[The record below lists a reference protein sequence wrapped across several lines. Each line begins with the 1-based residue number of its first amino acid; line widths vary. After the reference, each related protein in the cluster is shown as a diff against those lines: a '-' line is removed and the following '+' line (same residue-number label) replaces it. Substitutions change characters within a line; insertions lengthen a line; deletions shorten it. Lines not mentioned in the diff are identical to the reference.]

1 MGSLA
6 RGRAVLAVWM
16 LVSVVGPVFAAAPPH
31 PTSTGAAAPGPIQ
44 WPAGELSRRVQAY
57 FAQLRGTE
65 SDARKFLGEHFA
77 AASLAQASVDERLRR
92 RAAMLEATG
101 GLTPLEVV
109 EAAAAAMSVRC
120 REGNGDRVLAMFE
133 AEPSPPHKLL
143 GVRLEAGEHGGGPGP
158 RAASGPPLGPAE
170 AGAEMR
176 ALLEQRAAAGSF
188 SGVALLVR
196 GDSTLVAEARGLA
209 DREQKTPITLETR
222 FNLAS
227 IGKVLTRVAV
237 AQLAEQGRLSL
248 DDKLSKYL
256 PDFPHADSITIE
268 MLAQHRSGVGDIF
281 NAKYQAMDRSRLR
294 HNRDYL
300 ELIRDQPLWFAP
312 GTSKRYSNGGYVL
325 LGEVIAKA
333 SGEDYY
339 DYLAKH
345 VFARAGMTRTSAPIA
360 DDGTPGLARGYTRQG
375 APEGAE
381 RENTP
386 TRPAR
391 GSAAGGLY
399 STAGDLLAFDRALLS
414 GKLCGKPWA
423 AWVTDG
429 RRPDGTAAGASESPA
444 FGFAGGAPGI
454 STEWTREGETVL
466 IVLTNRDPE
475 VSQPAMEELRG
486 IARRLKPAA
495 KKPRS

>member
-1 MGSLA
+1 MASLV
-6 RGRAVLAVWM
+6 RGRAVLAVVM
-16 LVSVVGPVFAAAPPH
+16 LLSVVGLAHAAPPH
-31 PTSTGAAAPGPIQ
+31 APSTGREPAGPIP

-57 FAQLRGTE
+57 FAQLRGSE
-65 SDARKFLGEHFA
+65 ADARNFLAEHFA
-77 AASLAQASVDERLRR
+77 PSALANASVDERLRR
-92 RAAMLEATG
+92 RTAILESTG

-109 EAAAAAMSVRC
+109 EAGAAAMSVRC
-120 REGNGDRVLAMFE
+120 REGNGDVVLAMFE

-143 GVRLEAGEHGGGPGP
+143 GVRLEAGDRGGGP
-158 RAASGPPLGPAE
+158 RAPAGPPLEPAE
-170 AGAEMR
+170 TAAQVR
-176 ALLEQRAAAGSF
+176 ALLEQRTAAGSF

-196 GDSTLVAEARGLA
+196 GDSTLVAEAKGLA
-209 DREQKTPITLETR
+209 DREKKVPITLETR

-237 AQLAEQGRLSL
+237 AQLAEQGKLSL

-256 PDFPHADSITIE
+256 PDFPHADSITID

-281 NAKYQAMDRSRLR
+281 NERYLTMDRSKLR

-300 ELIRDQPLWFAP
+300 ALIRDQPLWFAP
-312 GTSKRYSNGGYVL
+312 GTSRRYSNGGYVL

-345 VFARAGMTRTSAPIA
+345 LFAPAGMTRTSAPIQG
-360 DDGTPGLARGYTRQG
+360 DGTPGLARGYTRQG
-375 APEGAE
+375 VPPGSE
-381 RENTP
+381 RENAP

-391 GSAAGGLY
+391 GSAAGGSY

-429 RRPDGTAAGASESPA
+429 RRPDGTAAEPMETPG
-444 FGFAGGAPGI
+444 FGFAGGAPGV
-454 STEWTREGETVL
+454 STEWSREGETVL

-475 VSQPAMEELRG
+475 VSEPTMEELRG
-486 IARRLKPAA
+486 LARRLKPAA